1 MSTRVTHTPKEA
13 AGILGVSVAFL
24 YKEMGR
30 GKLSSLAFGAR
41 RLIHQDDLNA
51 YIAANRETAHT
62 PAARPVDEANRRRL
76 TKAA

>member
-41 RLIHQDDLNA
+41 RL
-51 YIAANRETAHT
+51 
-62 PAARPVDEANRRRL
+62 RRR
-76 TKAA
+76 TPQQPGRSMKPTAGD